1 MDKHKNYL
9 KKSDTYYEKR
19 IKELEIKETQLA
31 AFVGYTQFLC
41 MKEFNVM
48 PLKEKIRLC
57 LFCID
62 RISKV
67 ETEQY
72 QGWTNEYKEI
82 LKQLQDGT
90 L

>member
-1 MDKHKNYL
+1 MEKYL
-9 KKSDTYYEKR
+9 EER
-19 IKELEIKETQLA
+19 IAELEIKETQLA

-41 MKEFNVM
+41 MKEYNIM
-48 PLKEKIRLC
+48 ALEEKIRLC

-62 RISKV
+62 RISKI

-72 QGWTNEYKEI
+72 QRWTNEYKEI
-82 LKQLQDGT
+82 LKKLQDGT